1 MSAPASTKTC
11 GDCYHREALLASEFA
26 ACIHCFAIYPPAD
39 ITLWTDHEQ
48 SAVCPHCGVDAV
60 VGFDGSVDTQ
70 WLVQERSRDFE

>member
-39 ITLWTDHEQ
+39 ITLWT
-48 SAVCPHCGVDAV
+48 ARV
-60 VGFDGSVDTQ
+60 VPAG
-70 WLVQERSRDFE
+70 LRAKL